1 MSLVSPRF
9 YCTCALNP
17 PPEQLKPS
25 WASTLIGPTA
35 PSLPAPPLPPLLQCR
50 LASNCCWLTG
60 YQPVIS
66 DTFSTC
72 DAACAKRK
80 SKLSCRLTRLKSSPS
95 HHQHQLYF
103 PSSLSCLCQF
113 IPPSIPFLPAPPP
126 SPSPRLWPR
135 VVRRN
140 EVQRECFSACLCNRK
155 QCTSGAQ
162 SADWGDA
169 DGRWKSSPVALAP
182 PHSTSPTLARV
193 WLQPPGRM
201 KSALTKCGPLMDG
214 QSRELDVRMD
224 GGQRGKLTRTNKM
237 KDGEELPAKAFRQHN
252 SHSNLL
258 SG

>member
-1 MSLVSPRF
+1 MRRVRREKVNWVVAWPDSKV
-9 YCTCALNP
+9 
-17 PPEQLKPS
+17 
-25 WASTLIGPTA
+25 
-35 PSLPAPPLPPLLQCR
+35 APPTTTTTTTILPLRFP
-50 LASNCCWLTG
+50 ASVN
-60 YQPVIS
+60 
-66 DTFSTC
+66 F
-72 DAACAKRK
+72 
-80 SKLSCRLTRLKSSPS
+80 SSPLF
-95 HHQHQLYF
+95 HLNH
-103 PSSLSCLCQF
+103 
-113 IPPSIPFLPAPPP
+113 PPS
-126 SPSPRLWPR
+126 SPRLWPG

-169 DGRWKSSPVALAP
+169 DGRWKSSPVALGGVPLPLHP
-182 PHSTSPTLARV
+182 PAWV

-224 GGQRGKLTRTNKM
+224 GGQRGKLTRTNKT

-252 SHSNLL
+252 SQSNLL